1 MQLRTSVQK
10 KLDMAKVL
18 LSQGASAN
26 GFNKRGESPFHLA
39 VLSGCEELTILL
51 VQLGGDVN
59 LKSQCDEETV
69 LHIAAR
75 KGYVSLIH
83 LFLQYGACV
92 NLRSKVRTKGI

>member
-1 MQLRTSVQK
+1 LQ
-10 KLDMAKVL
+10 
-18 LSQGASAN
+18 
-26 GFNKRGESPFHLA
+26 RGESPFHLA